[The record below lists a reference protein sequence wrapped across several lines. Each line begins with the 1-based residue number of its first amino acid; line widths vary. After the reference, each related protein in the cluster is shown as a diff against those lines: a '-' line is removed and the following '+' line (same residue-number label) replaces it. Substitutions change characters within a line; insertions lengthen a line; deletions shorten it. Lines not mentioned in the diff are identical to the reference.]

1 MAHQT
6 VQPILVH
13 FGTLF
18 TFCKL
23 LGLYPYDL
31 QAFRSVHVLQSSKI
45 GTVIVIATMFAV
57 VVFYNS
63 LIYFFSGEDHNLKNS
78 QSE

>member
-18 TFCKL
+18 TLCKL
-23 LGLYPYDL
+23 FGLYPYDL
-31 QAFRSVHVLQSSKI
+31 QAFRRLHSLQSSKI
-45 GTVIVIATMFAV
+45 GTVIVIATMLGV
-57 VVFYNS
+57 VVFYNL
-63 LIYFFSGEDHNLKNS
+63 LIYFFTGEDHGFKSS